1 MKDLHNK
8 KSMELFA
15 FFKKIYQWYTAIIF
29 YKAYTVLLFSKPG
42 QFNSLYIL
50 TAFQIYFFLFSKS
63 LDEQNLYEIIRPR
76 SFIFGKCHI
85 ETFIAVLYNLS
96 K

>member
-1 MKDLHNK
+1 
-8 KSMELFA
+8 MELFA
-15 FFKKIYQWYTAIIF
+15 FFKKIYQWYTAIRILQSL
-29 YKAYTVLLFSKPG
+29 YSSSVLETMTVLLLIYSNSFS
-42 QFNSLYIL
+42 NLL
-50 TAFQIYFFLFSKS
+50 FLFIKS
-63 LDEQNLYEIIRPR
+63 LDEQNLYKIIRPR